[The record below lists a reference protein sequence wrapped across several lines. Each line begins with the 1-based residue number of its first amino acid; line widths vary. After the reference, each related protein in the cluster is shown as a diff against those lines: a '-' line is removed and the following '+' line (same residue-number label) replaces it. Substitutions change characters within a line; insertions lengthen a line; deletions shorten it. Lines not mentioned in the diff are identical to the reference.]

1 MILVAIISRKNP
13 PSVIG
18 QKYQKYTG
26 GRAENFLH
34 LCGGYLVNK
43 KPMTEPMRL
52 SMNYLIMRINGRKRP
67 I

>member
-1 MILVAIISRKNP
+1 MILVAIISRKNL

-34 LCGGYLVNK
+34 LCGDYLV
-43 KPMTEPMRL
+43 T
-52 SMNYLIMRINGRKRP
+52 
-67 I
+67 